1 MKAIASSIRQ
11 FDQGNAV
18 SNLQQALTF
27 LGFFISNDEQIAS
40 FFGDTTSNALRRFQ
54 ESFQIPATDRVD
66 ENTANTLNEALRH
79 KHCLIK
85 TFE

>member
-18 SNLQQALTF
+18 SNLQQALTS
-27 LGFFISNDEQIAS
+27 LGFLISNDERIAS

-54 ESFQIPATDRVD
+54 ESFQIPATDSVD
-66 ENTANTLNEALRH
+66 ENTAKTLNEVLKH
-79 KHCLIK
+79 KQLLDK
-85 TFE
+85 D